1 MKSRLRNFDKGNQIF
16 HIPSQEAFR
25 NIKGKD
31 LNYVWNNKTFAANIE
46 LMKFEEYPI
55 ADGIKTSIS
64 KLGFKKPTDIQFKSI
79 PPILKGEDVLAIA
92 QTGTGKTAAF
102 AIPVLHILQE
112 RKIKGRP
119 DGVKCLVMV
128 PTHELALQTENVF
141 RVLGKHTRIKTFAI
155 HGGVEQDP
163 QIAQLNKGV
172 DVLIAT
178 PGRMFDL
185 VSQGALQLQRVEILV
200 LDEADH
206 MLDLGFIK
214 DIRDLMQH
222 LPRKRQTLFFSATID
237 EKIKKIAY
245 SLVKDA
251 IRIQISPKDPV
262 AKNIDHAVA
271 YIEMDDKRFFLE
283 NVITNNPDQKIL
295 VFVRTKVRAE
305 RVKKA
310 LERVDI
316 QSETIHGDKEQE
328 QRRRIMQLFHKGE
341 IKVLIATDVSAR
353 GIDIPDVELVV
364 NYDLPESPEYYVHR
378 VGRTGRGT
386 NKGQAISFCSKEER
400 EMLTTIEEQLGK
412 PIYRTEIS
420 KGFYKDTIES
430 SKENEET
437 DWQSLIDQE
446 ETFQKNRKKKRK
458 NRR

>member
-1 MKSRLRNFDKGNQIF
+1 
-16 HIPSQEAFR
+16 
-25 NIKGKD
+25 
-31 LNYVWNNKTFAANIE
+31 
-46 LMKFEEYPI
+46 MKFEEYNI
-55 ADGIKTSIS
+55 AEGIKTSIS
-64 KLGFKKPTDIQFKSI
+64 KLGFTRPTDIQFKSI
-79 PPILKGEDVLAIA
+79 PHILNGEDVLAIA

-102 AIPVLHILQE
+102 AIPVLHVLQE
-112 RKIKGRP
+112 HKIKGRP

-141 RVLGKHTRIKTFAI
+141 RVLGKHTRIKAFAI

-163 QIAQLNKGV
+163 QIEKLNKGV

-206 MLDLGFIK
+206 MLDMGFIK

-245 SLVKDA
+245 SLVTDA

-262 AKNIDHAVA
+262 ARNIDHAVA
-271 YIEMDDKRFFLE
+271 FIEMDDKRFFLE
-283 NVITNNPDQKIL
+283 SVIRERAEQKIL

-310 LERVDI
+310 LERVEFE
-316 QSETIHGDKEQE
+316 SETIHSDKEQSQRE
-328 QRRRIMQLFHKGE
+328 QTMQDFRQGKL
-341 IKVLIATDVSAR
+341 KVLIATDVSAR
-353 GIDIPDVELVV
+353 GIDIPEVELVV
-364 NYDLPESPEYYVHR
+364 NYDLPETHEYYVHR
-378 VGRTGRGT
+378 VGRTGRGSH
-386 NKGQAISFCSKEER
+386 KGQAISFCSKDER
-400 EMLTTIEEQLGK
+400 EILKTIEEHLGK
-412 PIYRTEIS
+412 PIYRVEIS
-420 KGFYKDTIES
+420 KGFYKDTIATS
-430 SKENEET
+430 IDNEET
-437 DWQSLIDQE
+437 DWQSLLTDE
-446 ETFQKNRKKKRK
+446 EEFQKKKKKKKKKK
-458 NRR
+458 N